1 MLQGRGVYCFV
12 FRGGGGG
19 VKGKETGKNERNRG
33 KKVRER
39 DLEMEGKVKNEW
51 KGKSE
56 NYKGRANCWK
66 DTFFFERG
74 GLEEFKGFWDGENVK
89 EKV

>member
-1 MLQGRGVYCFV
+1 
-12 FRGGGGG
+12 
-19 VKGKETGKNERNRG
+19 
-33 KKVRER
+33 
-39 DLEMEGKVKNEW
+39 MEGKVKNEW